1 MNLEQ
6 QLLDFIRRIFESI
19 GWPGVILLMAI
30 ESACI
35 PLPSEII
42 MPLAGWML
50 IGPGRWELIF
60 LAGFFGAIGNLIG
73 SALSYWFGASGGRLF
88 LHRFGKYL
96 LITDHELEN
105 ADRWFARYG
114 DRAAF
119 FSRLLPGVRTFISLP
134 AGIARTPWTRFF
146 VYTFAGSLIWSTAL
160 AYGGYLL
167 GSNWEKIRSVMRPF
181 DIPIIIIAVV
191 LIATFIWK
199 RIRTIR
205 AQNNTSEHQ
214 Q

>member
-1 MNLEQ
+1 MEQ
-6 QLLDFIRRIFESI
+6 HILDFIRNVYQHI
-19 GWPGVILLMAI
+19 GWAGVIVLMTI

-50 IGPGRWELIF
+50 IAAKGLGWEYIL
-60 LAGFFGAIGNLIG
+60 LAGFVGAIGNVLG
-73 SALSYWFGASGGRLF
+73 SAISYWVGAHGGRPVL
-88 LHRFGKYL
+88 LRYGKYL
-96 LITDHELEN
+96 LITEHEINN

-134 AGIARTPWTRFF
+134 AGIARTPKLRFF
-146 VYTFAGSLIWSTAL
+146 IFTFIGSLIWSTVL

-167 GSNWEKIRSVMRPF
+167 GSNYEAIRRAMRPF
-181 DIPIIIIAVV
+181 DIPILVAFLAVV
-191 LIATFIWK
+191 AYFVWK
-199 RIRTIR
+199 RIKSMR
-205 AQNNTSEHQ
+205 AENNKVK
-214 Q
+214 

>member
-1 MNLEQ
+1 LEQ
-6 QLLDFIRRIFESI
+6 HILDFIRNVYQHI
-19 GWPGVILLMAI
+19 GWAGVIVLMTI

-50 IGPGRWELIF
+50 IAAKGLGWEYIL
-60 LAGFFGAIGNLIG
+60 LAGFVGAIGNVLG
-73 SALSYWFGASGGRLF
+73 SAISYWVGAHGGRPVL
-88 LHRFGKYL
+88 LRYGKYL
-96 LITDHELEN
+96 LITEHEINN

-134 AGIARTPWTRFF
+134 AGIARTPKLRFF
-146 VYTFAGSLIWSTAL
+146 IFTFIGSLIWSTVL

-167 GSNWEKIRSVMRPF
+167 GSNYEAIRRAMRPF
-181 DIPIIIIAVV
+181 DIPILVAFLAVV
-191 LIATFIWK
+191 AYFVWK
-199 RIRTIR
+199 RIKSMR
-205 AQNNTSEHQ
+205 AENNKVK
-214 Q
+214 